1 MTWFVDTN
9 VLVYALTNGPRRE
22 PCLQL
27 LRAIAAGEVRA
38 TTSTLVIE
46 ELWHL
51 ESRLSLAPGSARAAV
66 ELFPEL
72 VSVGEWAI
80 LSAMDDAGST
90 GLGTADRVHAATC
103 RSERL
108 VGIISADRAF
118 DSVAGLSRIE
128 PDSAGIAALL
138 VAG

>member
-1 MTWFVDTN
+1 MTWFIDTD
-9 VLVYALTNGPRRE
+9 VLVYALTDGPRRE
-22 PCLQL
+22 PCLRL
-27 LRAIAAGEVRA
+27 LHAIAAGDVRA

-51 ESRLSLAPGSARAAV
+51 EGRLGLAPGSARAAV
-66 ELFPEL
+66 EVFAEI
-72 VSVGEWAI
+72 VSVDDWAM
-80 LSAMDDAGST
+80 LSAMDDVGSA

-118 DSVAGLSRIE
+118 DSMAGLSRIE
-128 PDSAGIAALL
+128 PDSAGISPLL